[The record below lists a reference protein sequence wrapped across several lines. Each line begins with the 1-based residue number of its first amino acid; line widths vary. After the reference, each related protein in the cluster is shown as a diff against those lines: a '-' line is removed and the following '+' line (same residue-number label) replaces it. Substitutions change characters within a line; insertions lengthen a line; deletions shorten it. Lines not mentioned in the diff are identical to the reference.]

1 MSEAWLVITY
11 APDVE
16 VARMI
21 AAALVKS
28 KQAACVNI
36 VSPCESVYR
45 WKGAVETA
53 SEVPLWIKTT
63 AERYAEVE
71 ATIRALHPH
80 SGPEII
86 DIPIYS
92 SLPAYIDWIRAE
104 TTPPRLPW
112 DHAPALGGYS
122 AGRERKRLT
131 PIRRSPAP

>member
-1 MSEAWLVITY
+1 MSEAWLVITN

-21 AAALVKS
+21 ATALVKS

-45 WKGAVETA
+45 WEGAVETS

-71 ATIRALHPH
+71 AAIRALHPY
-80 SGPEII
+80 SCPEII
-86 DIPIYS
+86 AIPIIAG
-92 SLPAYIDWIRAE
+92 LPAYIDWIRTE
-104 TTPPRLPW
+104 TTPPRF
-112 DHAPALGGYS
+112 A
-122 AGRERKRLT
+122 
-131 PIRRSPAP
+131 